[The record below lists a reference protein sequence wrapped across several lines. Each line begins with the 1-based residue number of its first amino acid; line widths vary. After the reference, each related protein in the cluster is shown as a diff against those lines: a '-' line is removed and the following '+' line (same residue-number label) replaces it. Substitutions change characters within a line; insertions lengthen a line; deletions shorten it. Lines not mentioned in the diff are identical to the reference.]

1 MPPIMKLI
9 CLGNY
14 PPRKCGIATF
24 TENIV
29 NAIITA
35 SNKQQID
42 TSVEV
47 IAMSE
52 HNKNYNYPP
61 IVTKSIDCLDKQAYT
76 DTANYINQSGA
87 SLLLLQHEYG
97 IFGGE
102 SGLLL
107 LELLRNLEI
116 PVITTFHTVLQQPS
130 FHQKEVLI
138 KIAQYSNRIIVMNP
152 IAIGFLTN
160 VFKIPKYKI
169 QVIEHGVPDF
179 SKLIDDTGI
188 IPDEWKNRKI
198 MLTFGLIG
206 RSKGIE
212 TVIRAMPSIVKK
224 HPEVLYVV
232 LGKTHPHIVAHAG
245 EEYREYLQKLTNKL
259 NMHNNVMFINKYVVE
274 DDLMQYLKRA
284 DIYVTPYMNKSQI
297 TSGTLAYAVSGGAA
311 VLSTPYWHAQTI
323 LAEGRG
329 KFFDFSDDKGLS
341 KIVVDLLDDPLEM
354 IFLRRKAYNYGTQ
367 LIWPKIGLAY
377 YNIFKEIIHSPYPVI
392 PSQVFND
399 FEFSLPKFK
408 SQHLELLTDN
418 TGIIQ
423 HSKGSVVNY
432 KTGYCTDDNTRAL
445 ILSTKAYHRFK
456 EKKYLKL
463 IYNYLSF
470 MMHMQNED
478 GTFKNYLSYDRRFEK
493 EQNLDDA
500 FGRSVWALGYIVR
513 YAPND
518 SILQTS
524 KELFY
529 KAVDNLDQLKYARG
543 YANCIFG
550 LYHYIKRHPDQ
561 ESFVEM
567 LISLSNQLC
576 DNVTK
581 HSSDNWIWFEEEL
594 TYDNGLLPAALYM
607 AYEITDIPIYFEV
620 AEKTRIFLEKHCFI
634 NNYLNVIGNKRWINP
649 DGSSHEFD
657 QQPVDAMAMILM
669 YYSAQNISSKK
680 EITDKLKLS
689 FLWYFGKNKINLPL
703 YDNQTHGC
711 NDGLEILSVNR
722 NQGAESAISYLYSW
736 LLAEPFFK

>member
-1 MPPIMKLI
+1 MKLI

-29 NAIITA
+29 NAIVDGA
-35 SNKQQID
+35 KNKHVD
-42 TSVEV
+42 TSIEV
-47 IAMSE
+47 IAM
-52 HNKNYNYPP
+52 NDNNNQYDYPP
-61 IVTKSIDCLDKQAYT
+61 IVSKSINYLDKKAYIEA
-76 DTANYINQSGA
+76 ANYINQSGA

-107 LELLRNLEI
+107 LELLRRLKI
-116 PVITTFHTVLQQPS
+116 PVVTTLHTVLQQPS

-138 KIAQYSNRIIVMNP
+138 KISQYSNRIIVMNP
-152 IAIGFLTN
+152 IAIGFLTK
-160 VFKIPKYKI
+160 VYKVPKYKI

-179 SKLIDDTGI
+179 SKLVDKAAI
-188 IPDEWKNRKI
+188 IPDVWKNRKI

-212 TVIRAMPSIVKK
+212 TVIRALPDIVKK
-224 HPEVLYVV
+224 HPEILYVV
-232 LGKTHPHIVAHAG
+232 LGKTHPHIIAHAG
-245 EEYREYLQKLTNKL
+245 EEYREFLHDLTNKL
-259 NMHNNVMFINKYVVE
+259 NLQDNVIFIDKYVVE
-274 DDLMQYLKRA
+274 GELMQYLKRA
-284 DIYVTPYMNKSQI
+284 DIYVTPYLNKAQI

-311 VLSTPYWHAQTI
+311 VVSTPYWHAQTI

-329 KFFDFSDDKGLS
+329 KLFNFLDDKGLA
-341 KIVVDLLDDPLEM
+341 IVINELLDDPLEM

-367 LIWPKIGLAY
+367 IIWPKIGLSY
-377 YNIFKEIIHSPYPVI
+377 YNVFNEILHSSLPVI
-392 PSQVFND
+392 PTNVFDN
-399 FEFSLPKFK
+399 FNFSLPKFK
-408 SQHLELLTDN
+408 SRHIEMLTDN

-423 HSKGSVVNY
+423 HSKGSIADY
-432 KTGYCTDDNTRAL
+432 CTGYCTDDNTRAL
-445 ILSTKAYHRFK
+445 ILSTRAYHRFK
-456 EKKYLKL
+456 DKKYLEL
-463 IYNYLSF
+463 IYKYLSF
-470 MMHMQNED
+470 VMHMQNED
-478 GTFKNYLSYDRRFEK
+478 GTFRNYLSYNRNFEK

-500 FGRSVWALGYIVR
+500 FGRAVWSLGYIIR

-518 SILQTS
+518 SLLQTS
-524 KELFY
+524 RELFY
-529 KAVDNLDQLKYARG
+529 KAVANLDQLIYARG

-561 ESFVEM
+561 ENFVEM

-581 HSSDNWIWFEEEL
+581 HSNDNWTWFEPEL

-607 AYEITDIPIYFEV
+607 AYEITDNPIYFEV
-620 AEKTRIFLEKHCFI
+620 AEKTRAFLEKHSFI
-634 NNYLNVIGNKRWINP
+634 NNYLNVIGNKRWLNP
-649 DGSSHEFD
+649 DGFSQEFD

-669 YYSAQNISSKK
+669 YYSAQKVNSKK
-680 EITDKLKLS
+680 EIVDKLKLS
-689 FLWYFGKNKINLPL
+689 FLWYFGKNEINLPL

-722 NQGAESAISYLYSW
+722 NQGAESTISYLYSW
-736 LLAEPFFK
+736 LLAEPFF